1 MEQRTES
8 GWNGT
13 NDYLPYLSVIWN
25 KNLTYSEKINESRDI
40 GLVLKSLSDYYYGLL
55 SLKKSIIFFIE
66 ANEDDTATIN
76 KHIADI
82 KELTEDKEILQ
93 CKFDWAQIYKIRN
106 ILIAFDEDLFRVQ
119 GKCKLLAP
127 LVIKRTYESLTE
139 QLDEEN
145 V

>member
-66 ANEDDTATIN
+66 SDDKDRETIE
-76 KHIADI
+76 KHITSI
-82 KELTEDKEILQ
+82 KTMTNDKEILQ
-93 CKFDWAQIYKIRN
+93 CSFSWEDIYKVRN
-106 ILIAFDEDLFRVQ
+106 ILIAFDEDLFRVM

-127 LVIKRTYESLTE
+127 LVIKKSYDSVTE

>member
-1 MEQRTES
+1 METRTES

-40 GLVLKSLSDYYYGLL
+40 ALVLKSLSDYYYGLL

-66 ANEDDTATIN
+66 ANKGDGEKIDT
-76 KHIADI
+76 HIANI
-82 KELTEDKEILQ
+82 KTMTGDKEILQ
-93 CKFDWAQIYKIRN
+93 CQFDWSDIYKVRN
-106 ILIAFDEDLFRVQ
+106 TLIEFDEDLFRVM

-127 LVIKRTYESLTE
+127 LVMKKTYDNLTE
-139 QLDEEN
+139 QLNEEN